1 MLLQRDLLGAL
12 KDILNSIK
20 VSKITTSTLPKITG
34 SSEKLQATHFR
45 EKKQLEGLTFK
56 ILASFYYYILNF
68 TSLSSFY
75 KCQTFF
81 TRFMKNHQHYF
92 YFSALLV
99 NNIVTRVISYPE
111 GDGSNFFS
119 VNDHAPIGGPNRS
132 IERMMF

>member
-20 VSKITTSTLPKITG
+20 VSKIITG

-45 EKKQLEGLTFK
+45 EKKLLQGLTFK

>member
-34 SSEKLQATHFR
+34 SSEKFR
-45 EKKQLEGLTFK
+45 EKKLLQGLTFK

-99 NNIVTRVISYPE
+99 NNIVTRVISCPE
-111 GDGSNFFS
+111 GDGNNFFS
-119 VNDHAPIGGPNRS
+119 VNDHAPIGGRNRS

>member
-20 VSKITTSTLPKITG
+20 VSKIITR
-34 SSEKLQATHFR
+34 SSKKLQATHFR
-45 EKKQLEGLTFK
+45 EKKLLQGPTFK

-75 KCQTFF
+75 KCQMLF

-92 YFSALLV
+92 YFSVLLV
-99 NNIVTRVISYPE
+99 NNLVTPVISYLE
-111 GDGSNFFS
+111 GDGSNIFFGKQ
-119 VNDHAPIGGPNRS
+119 PCPNR
-132 IERMMF
+132 RPKPLYRAHDFLKTFH